1 MQFRND
7 GRALDEIRPVE
18 IIPDYIE
25 QPIASVLYR
34 QGRTWVLAA
43 IDADDQVP
51 RHAKDR
57 GEGWLTADY
66 ALLPASTRP
75 RTPREARIGR
85 QSGRTVEIQRII
97 GRSLR
102 AVVDLY
108 KIPDVSIYID
118 CDVLQADGG
127 TRTASIT
134 AAYIALA
141 IGIERLIDY
150 GKLAVN
156 PLNDTLAAISCGI
169 VQGFEI
175 LDMNY
180 NEDAMA
186 AVDLNLAI
194 TGSGRYV
201 EIQGTAEGRAI
212 GSDELDRLLGL
223 AQKGVRELIA
233 TMLEKMESMDIR
245 LPSGK
250 QDTSNGPEK

>member
-7 GRALDEIRPVE
+7 GRELDELRQIE
-18 IIPDYIE
+18 IIPNYIE
-25 QPIASVLYR
+25 QPLASVLYK
-34 QGRTWVLAA
+34 QGRTWILAA
-43 IDADDQVP
+43 VDSDDQVP
-51 RHAKDR
+51 RHAQNRK
-57 GEGWLTADY
+57 EGWLTAEY

-75 RTPREARIGR
+75 RTPREARTGR

-97 GRSLR
+97 GRTLR

-108 KIPDVSIYID
+108 KVPEMSIYVD

-134 AAYIALA
+134 AAYIALVM
-141 IGIERLIDY
+141 GIERLIDY
-150 GKLAVN
+150 GKIAEN
-156 PLNDTLAAISCGI
+156 PLNDTLAAVSCGI
-169 VQGFEI
+169 VQEFEI

-194 TGSGRYV
+194 TGSGKYV

-212 GSDELDRLLGL
+212 DPDELNRLLGL
-223 AQKGVRELIA
+223 AQKGVGEII
-233 TMLEKMESMDIR
+233 EKMRDAMQGIDIN
-245 LPSGK
+245 LK
-250 QDTSNGPEK
+250 K

>member
-7 GRALDEIRPVE
+7 GRALDELRPIE
-18 IIPDYIE
+18 IIPNYIE
-25 QPIASVLYR
+25 QPVASVLYR

-43 IDADDQVP
+43 IDADEQVP

-57 GEGWLTADY
+57 GEGWLTAEY
-66 ALLPASTRP
+66 ALLPSSTRP
-75 RTPREARIGR
+75 RTPREARSGR

-108 KIPDVSIYID
+108 KIQDRCLYID
-118 CDVLQADGG
+118 CDVIQADGG

-134 AAYIALA
+134 AAFIVLA
-141 IGIERLIDY
+141 MGIEKLIDY
-150 GKLAVN
+150 GKLAEN
-156 PLNDTLAAISCGI
+156 PLNDTLAAVSCGI
-169 VQGFEI
+169 VQGFEM

-194 TGSGRYV
+194 TGSGKYV
-201 EIQGTAEGRAI
+201 EIQGTAEGKAVEQA
-212 GSDELDRLLGL
+212 ELDRLLKL
-223 AQKGVRELIA
+223 ARKGVGEID
-233 TMLEKMESMDIR
+233 EKMRAVLTDLDVH
-245 LPSGK
+245 LPG
-250 QDTSNGPEK
+250 